1 MDNGFLGALLA
12 FIPGL
17 GISFLNFKLTDL
29 FIRKFKEK
37 FPSVSLIRQLGQV
50 CYIVAVY
57 FLAPYTPWDRTY
69 LLIGAALGVTLPM
82 VFFTYKL
89 IKSGD
94 SSLSADKKKE
104 DDANG

>member
-1 MDNGFLGALLA
+1 MDNGFLGALIA

-17 GISFLNFKLTDL
+17 GISFLNYRLTDF
-29 FIRKFKEK
+29 FIKKFKEK

-82 VFFTYKL
+82 IFFTYKL
-89 IKSGD
+89 LKSD
-94 SSLSADKKKE
+94 SNTSEKYKKKE